1 MKNISFIFTSFFL
14 AATAFSADWTLIYA
28 HKSGVKWYSSN
39 AVKLNDGTIR
49 LFIKG
54 VHQKKDSTPFA
65 ILLDCNAQNIR
76 NFVAGNLGSDFY
88 QPWQPIT
95 PDSVGEI
102 AFDAYC
108 KTPNAKNLGS
118 KSTPIRKDKVVP
130 NSIDGNGGKES
141 IDLSTTHPVENT
153 TESDKKQV
161 QTPSFHYA
169 AKVANAVRPNIGSV
183 IALAPNLIAEYAV
196 YTNDSGTIVSIKPV
210 NLSGDA
216 YWDEVALNA
225 IAKTE
230 RLPRDDNGKFYSPF
244 VISLQSGR

>member
-1 MKNISFIFTSFFL
+1 MKNISFIFISFFL

-118 KSTPIRKDKVVP
+118 KNILIRNDKVVP
-130 NSIDGNGGKES
+130 NSIDGNGDKES
-141 IDLSTTHPVENT
+141 IDSSTTSPVESM

-161 QTPSFHYA
+161 QTPSFQYA
-169 AKVANAVRPNIGSV
+169 TKVANAIRPNIGSLK
-183 IALAPNLIAEYAV
+183 ALNSNLTAEYAV
-196 YTNDSGTIVSIKPV
+196 YTNESGTIVDIKPIK
-210 NLSGDA
+210 LSGDG
-216 YWDEVALNA
+216 YWDAAVLNA
-225 IAKTE
+225 IVKTM
-230 RLPRDDNGKFYSPF
+230 RLPRDESGNFPSPM
-244 VISLQSGR
+244 VISFRPAP